1 MRAEMRSMQR
11 SIAGL
16 VATFASMAGSAEE
29 AEPTRLG
36 AMLSSP
42 LRDPPVAPALGH
54 RRPSPLLS
62 AARMAARQQ
71 QQQHH
76 HHPHQKQKQQKQQQQ
91 QKQQEQQQEQQKQ

>member
-16 VATFASMAGSAEE
+16 VATFASIGGAEE
-29 AEPTRLG
+29 RRVPIGASEPNRLSALLG
-36 AMLSSP
+36 SP

-62 AARMAARQQ
+62 AAQMATRQQ
-71 QQQHH
+71 QQ
-76 HHPHQKQKQQKQQQQ
+76 
-91 QKQQEQQQEQQKQ
+91 